1 MSGSAWVLVILPV
14 VIKAGGPFE
23 TGGVGKP
30 AVSSA
35 MREGEGWNFAWR
47 VSQHGENEE
56 KSTNNEPAE
65 SGADSSSS

>member
-1 MSGSAWVLVILPV
+1 MSGSAWVLVIRPV

-35 MREGEGWNFAWR
+35 MRDGEGWNFALGGC
-47 VSQHGENEE
+47 QHG
-56 KSTNNEPAE
+56 KITKKTTSSEPAE